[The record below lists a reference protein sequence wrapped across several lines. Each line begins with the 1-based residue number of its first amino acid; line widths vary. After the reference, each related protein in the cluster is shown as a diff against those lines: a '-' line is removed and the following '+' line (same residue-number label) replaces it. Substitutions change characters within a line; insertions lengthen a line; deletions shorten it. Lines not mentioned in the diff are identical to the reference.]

1 MRWVEH
7 VARMGENKKVYKFF
21 LWESPK
27 ERHHS
32 EDGGVDRRMD
42 ENRTQED
49 WAGVCGVDS
58 VGSG

>member
-1 MRWVEH
+1 
-7 VARMGENKKVYKFF
+7 MGEDKKVYKFF

-32 EDGGVDRRMD
+32 KDGGVDGRMD

-58 VGSG
+58 VGLG